1 MFRRKKDRGAS
12 RQKSDAA
19 TYTDALTDRIRGLSA
34 NGGYDASE
42 EEAAEVEA
50 RLRRMFYGAKKE
62 DDFTA

>member
-1 MFRRKKDRGAS
+1 MFRRKKDKQAT
-12 RQKSDAA
+12 RQKSEADTYSDAM
-19 TYTDALTDRIRGLSA
+19 TDRIRGLSTS
-34 NGGYDASE
+34 GGYEFSE